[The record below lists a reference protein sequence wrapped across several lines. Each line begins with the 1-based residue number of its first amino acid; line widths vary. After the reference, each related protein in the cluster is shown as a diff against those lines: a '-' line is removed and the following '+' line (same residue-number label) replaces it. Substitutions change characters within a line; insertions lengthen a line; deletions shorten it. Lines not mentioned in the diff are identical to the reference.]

1 MNSHLRAL
9 WRRIGYVSLLG
20 LLLVALG
27 TPSAQAQVLYGSIV
41 GTVQDSS
48 GGVIPGATVT
58 ITNRGTSQTREASTD
73 ENGRYTFSNVQAGFY
88 DLAVTADGFSGYIEE
103 NIEVTVNRVRRSD
116 VTLSVGS
123 VSESVTVA
131 ASALA
136 LQTEKTDVNSEL
148 GSRAVTNMPLP
159 NYRNYQSLINLV
171 PGATPG
177 RFQNSV
183 GSSPGRS
190 LRRTSMA

>member
-136 LQTEKTDVNSEL
+136 LQTEKTDVNSD
-148 GSRAVTNMPLP
+148 GSVRARSPTC
-159 NYRNYQSLINLV
+159 RCRTI
-171 PGATPG
+171 ATT
-177 RFQNSV
+177 R
-183 GSSPGRS
+183 
-190 LRRTSMA
+190 A